1 MALPYTPGQSAVACV
16 EEHDALAEEL
26 DGLPVVCCG
35 LHSQLAP
42 VVAGIGTGVRIAYV
56 QLAGGALP
64 VALSD
69 TVRLLKTRQLL
80 ETAVAVAPC
89 FDGDVQA
96 LSPASALAWA
106 KAKGF
111 DVVVCG
117 IGPGIV
123 GSGSALGHGGLAV
136 SDAANAAA
144 ALGGRAI
151 VVVRYSGRDPRERHG
166 GVSHHTRSALR
177 LILGDRE
184 VVWPAGL
191 ERDAELGDV
200 IEVEVDGWREV
211 CANLSL
217 THMGRHAD
225 DDPWFFAAAFAAG
238 RHARAARLMRVRGDG
253 AAAARAGHRPRDV
266 QDLPRRRAPRR
277 GGGRRR
283 ARRGHDGVRLVADVR
298 RRRGVARERVA
309 RRAARDG
316 VVATKIW
323 ADSVDEGKAQYAA
336 QLRALRPGRDRADP
350 QSRRPGASSF
360 PGSRRERDAGR
371 IDRLGVTHWDA
382 GQLRRA
388 RAGACAPAGSTRC
401 RSRSTRSSASA
412 RRGSCRSPRSSAS
425 R

>member
-1 MALPYTPGQSAVACV
+1 MSLSLRWGTVTAVTQRLEEIIRCEVDAVPCVAYPRQTGPVEVGDTVLVNTQGRDLGLGSGGFDIVYANLTRGLGLPPAPAAHVMALPYTPGQSAVACV
-16 EEHDALAEEL
+16 EEHDALAEVLE
-26 DGLPVVCCG
+26 GLPVVCCG

-69 TVRLLKTRQLL
+69 TLRLLKTRQLL

-96 LSPASALAWA
+96 LSTASALAWA

-177 LILGDRE
+177 LILGQRD
-184 VVWPAGL
+184 VVWPSGL
-191 ERDAELGDV
+191 DA
-200 IEVEVDGWREV
+200 
-211 CANLSL
+211 
-217 THMGRHAD
+217 
-225 DDPWFFAAAFAAG
+225 
-238 RHARAARLMRVRGDG
+238 
-253 AAAARAGHRPRDV
+253 
-266 QDLPRRRAPRR
+266 
-277 GGGRRR
+277 
-283 ARRGHDGVRLVADVR
+283 
-298 RRRGVARERVA
+298 
-309 RRAARDG
+309 
-316 VVATKIW
+316 
-323 ADSVDEGKAQYAA
+323 
-336 QLRALRPGRDRADP
+336 
-350 QSRRPGASSF
+350 
-360 PGSRRERDAGR
+360 
-371 IDRLGVTHWDA
+371 
-382 GQLRRA
+382 
-388 RAGACAPAGSTRC
+388 
-401 RSRSTRSSASA
+401 
-412 RRGSCRSPRSSAS
+412 
-425 R
+425 

>member
-1 MALPYTPGQSAVACV
+1 VTAVTQRLDDIVRCEVDATPCISYPRQTGPVEVGDTVLVNTQARDLALGSGGFDIVCVNLTRGLGLVPAEKAHVMALPYANGQMAVACV
-16 EEHDALAEEL
+16 EEHDALAEQL

-42 VVAGIGTGVRIAYV
+42 VVAGIGQGVRIAYA

-69 TVRLLKTRQLL
+69 TVRLLKTRRLL
-80 ETAVAVAPC
+80 ETAIAVAPC

-96 LSPASALAWA
+96 VTPASALAWA
-106 KAKGF
+106 KARGF

-177 LILGDRE
+177 LILGDRDLP
-184 VVWPAGL
+184 WPRGL
-191 ERDAELGDV
+191 GHDAQLGEV
-200 IEVEVDGWREV
+200 IEIDVDGWQDV

-225 DDPWFFAAAFAAG
+225 DDPWFFASAFAAG
-238 RHARAARLMRVRGDG
+238 RHARAL
-253 AAAARAGHRPRDV
+253 
-266 QDLPRRRAPRR
+266 
-277 GGGRRR
+277 
-283 ARRGHDGVRLVADVR
+283 
-298 RRRGVARERVA
+298 
-309 RRAARDG
+309 
-316 VVATKIW
+316 
-323 ADSVDEGKAQYAA
+323 
-336 QLRALRPGRDRADP
+336 
-350 QSRRPGASSF
+350 
-360 PGSRRERDAGR
+360 
-371 IDRLGVTHWDA
+371 LG
-382 GQLRRA
+382 
-388 RAGACAPAGSTRC
+388 
-401 RSRSTRSSASA
+401 
-412 RRGSCRSPRSSAS
+412 
-425 R
+425 